1 MVGKYVE
8 LPDAYISVTEALKHA
23 GYPADSD
30 IELDWV
36 NANDLDDSNAAAR
49 LKDAHGIIVIAGLVN
64 VDQKVKFRLSVMH
77 VKTTFQCWGSVWVC
91 K

>member
-1 MVGKYVE
+1 LVGKYVE

-49 LKDAHGIIVIAGLVN
+49 LKGAQWDYRSWWVRGTW
-64 VDQKVKFRLSVMH
+64 FRR
-77 VKTTFQCWGSVWVC
+77 
-91 K
+91 